1 MTAPRHLDVTLVSY
15 PIKTVPMSIVL
26 NPVELCG

>member
-15 PIKTVPMSIVL
+15 PIKTVPLEHYFEYS
-26 NPVELCG
+26 